1 MTLRPGGEHSGPS
14 TGPRVDA
21 RSRRRRRTFGAANIV
36 MGLRLLSAVVLVV
49 IRVVREERPWQAGLL
64 V

>member
-1 MTLRPGGEHSGPS
+1 
-14 TGPRVDA
+14 
-21 RSRRRRRTFGAANIV
+21 
-36 MGLRLLSAVVLVV
+36 MGLRLLSVVVLVV